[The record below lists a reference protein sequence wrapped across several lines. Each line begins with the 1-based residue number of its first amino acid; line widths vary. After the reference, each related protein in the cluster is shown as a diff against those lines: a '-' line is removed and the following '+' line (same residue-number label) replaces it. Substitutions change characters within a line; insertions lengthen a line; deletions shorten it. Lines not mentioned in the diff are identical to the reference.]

1 MLGKSVEVDILRH
14 LVERNMRDLRAVR
27 QDKVDICALRL
38 RDARFELLG
47 DLLLGHPAVVG
58 IAHHHVGINFMAGR
72 RPRAKAQVRH
82 HEHTRDDADDL
93 AGLSRCFTWNARRLF
108 CAGLLGRLCGLFRL
122 HQALAALSSLL
133 FLKGA
138 VHFIHAGS
146 SCFFRSSGQ
155 GLPCQSF
162 QYTTVCEKKNH
173 NLVTILRDYPASFAR
188 FGMRMVKR
196 MPSSVS
202 SRCMSAST
210 PARCISPSEWRMV
223 FKKMRTSLTM

>member
-1 MLGKSVEVDILRH
+1 
-14 LVERNMRDLRAVR
+14 
-27 QDKVDICALRL
+27 
-38 RDARFELLG
+38 
-47 DLLLGHPAVVG
+47 
-58 IAHHHVGINFMAGR
+58 MAGR
-72 RPRAKAQVRH
+72 RPRAKAQVRC
-82 HEHTRDDADDL
+82 HEHTRDDTDDL
-93 AGLSRCFTWNARRLF
+93 AGLPRCFTWNAWRLF
-108 CAGLLGRLCGLFRL
+108 SAGRFGRLRGLFRL
-122 HQALAALSSLL
+122 HQAFAAFSSLL

-173 NLVTILRDYPASFAR
+173 NLVTISQDYPASFAR
-188 FGMRMVKR
+188 FGMRMVRR

-223 FKKMRTSLTM
+223 FRKMRTSLTM

>member
-1 MLGKSVEVDILRH
+1 MPTRQGPSTPPRAH
-14 LVERNMRDLRAVR
+14 PRQCRRPCRSFPMFHVERAAAFPRGA
-27 QDKVDICALRL
+27 
-38 RDARFELLG
+38 
-47 DLLLGHPAVVG
+47 PWPPS
-58 IAHHHVGINFMAGR
+58 
-72 RPRAKAQVRH
+72 RP
-82 HEHTRDDADDL
+82 
-93 AGLSRCFTWNARRLF
+93 
-108 CAGLLGRLCGLFRL
+108 FRL
-122 HQALAALSSLL
+122 HQAFAAFSSLL

-173 NLVTILRDYPASFAR
+173 NLVTILQDYPASFAR

-202 SRCMSAST
+202 SRCMSACT

-223 FKKMRTSLTM
+223 FKKMRTSLTI

>member
-1 MLGKSVEVDILRH
+1 
-14 LVERNMRDLRAVR
+14 MRDLRAVG
-27 QDKVDICALRL
+27 QDEVDAHALRL
-38 RDARFELLG
+38 CDARFELLG

-58 IAHHHVGINFMAGR
+58 IAHHHVGIKFMAGR

-93 AGLSRCFTWNARRLF
+93 ARCFTWNARRLLR
-108 CAGLLGRLCGLFRL
+108 AGRFGCLCGLFRL

-173 NLVTILRDYPASFAR
+173 NLVTILQDYPPSFAR
-188 FGMRMVKR
+188 FGIRMVKR

-210 PARCISPSEWRMV
+210 PARCINPSEWRMV